1 MHHRTLGRNVLLPLV
16 LLLVAAVPLAAQT
29 SAPAAT
35 EATLAA
41 RMQAFL
47 EEVEDFPNTGLV
59 EFFPRRGD
67 WTWFQTL
74 RDFAGTVRGVGVWRF
89 PGAETPR
96 VIGEG
101 GPACESFEGVTG
113 EAAPW
118 EGRLGMQAMRPGR
131 WRRVRGNRF
140 VPPGESARSP
150 VFVEWRREDDAW
162 VVSAVGDEDFHSP
175 WLLGREGGS
184 FRSDTAVVAEDAAF
198 APEDWY
204 TITIAGRRAPRY
216 GTPRPMARAELT
228 RVGVLSRVSVYVPRE
243 SSWETSEV
251 LYLPVSPGRYQ
262 PYERPLGRI
271 CD

>member
-1 MHHRTLGRNVLLPLV
+1 MPRNRILPLTA
-16 LLLVAAVPLAAQT
+16 LLTLAALPLAAQT
-29 SAPAAT
+29 ESRTPAAG
-35 EATLAA
+35 APLDA

-74 RDFAGTVRGVGVWRF
+74 RDSGGTVRGVGIWRF
-89 PGAETPR
+89 PGAETLR
-96 VIGEG
+96 AIGEG

-113 EAAPW
+113 EAGPW
-118 EGRLGMQAMRPGR
+118 EGRLGVQAMRPGR
-131 WRRVRGNRF
+131 WRRLRGNRF

-150 VFVEWRREDDAW
+150 VFVEWRREDGAW
-162 VVSAVGDEDFHSP
+162 VISAVGDEDFHSP
-175 WLLGREGGS
+175 RLLGREGGP

-204 TITIAGRRAPRY
+204 TITIAGRRSPKY
-216 GTPRPMARAELT
+216 GTPRQMDRAGLT
-228 RVGVLSRVSVYVPRE
+228 RVGVLNRVSVYVPRE
-243 SSWETSEV
+243 SSWERSEV
-251 LYLPVSPGRYQ
+251 LYLPVAPGRYQ
-262 PYERPLGRI
+262 AYERPLGRV